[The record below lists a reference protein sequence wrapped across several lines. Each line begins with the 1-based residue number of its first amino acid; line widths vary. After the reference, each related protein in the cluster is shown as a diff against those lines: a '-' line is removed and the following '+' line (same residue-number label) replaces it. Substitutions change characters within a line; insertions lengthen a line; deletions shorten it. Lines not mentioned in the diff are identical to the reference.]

1 MSVKH
6 LRTALAALALVTVAA
21 VPAQADPWAYDAAQ
35 SAATSPAHTGAG
47 SPDQALQARSKGLN
61 ERYGL
66 GGSSPKPLVVYQDS
80 SSSGFDWSSAGVG
93 AVITL
98 VAAGAAVVTIRR
110 RPPVA
115 S

>member
-6 LRTALAALALVTVAA
+6 LRIAVAALALVTVAA
-21 VPAQADPWAYDAAQ
+21 APAHADPWAYDAAQ

-66 GGSSPKPLVVYQDS
+66 GGSSAKPLVVYQDPS
-80 SSSGFDWSSAGVG
+80 GDGFDWSSAGVG
-93 AVITL
+93 AAITL
-98 VAAGAAVVTIRR
+98 VAAGAAVATVRR
-110 RPPVA
+110 RPTVA